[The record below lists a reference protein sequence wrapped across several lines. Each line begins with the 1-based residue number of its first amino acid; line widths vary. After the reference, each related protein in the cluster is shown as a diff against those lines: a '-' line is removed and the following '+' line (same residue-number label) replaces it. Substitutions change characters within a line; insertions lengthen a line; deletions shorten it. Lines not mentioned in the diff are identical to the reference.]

1 MYSHTKKSRSKY
13 RKSCKSSAGRCRTS
27 PKKSRKPCK
36 SDEYRNRSTGRCRKK
51 SRKPCKPDQYR
62 NRSTGRCRKK
72 SKKPCKSTNQYRNR
86 TTSRCRK
93 KASPTRK
100 TTKTYKNISPTR
112 RLTSTKY
119 IQIKSGLLKTPKK
132 IHVLWLNFKENKDG
146 VIPDNLHVFIDRMKH
161 LHQTWDIKI
170 WTSWEEIELE
180 LVTRPYMLKYIQNP
194 YCNAA
199 NKSDC
204 LRFHILEK
212 YGGVW
217 VDLSTYFIKSLDDL
231 YDKYNTAFTTIY
243 MPSYDALM
251 WAIKPFSDQYE
262 RISVKEKVNNIYP
275 NLYKIVTK
283 SNDFVC
289 ESYFIMSPP
298 HHPIVIDVLKQM
310 EKTWS
315 LDKVKKIIDTETHC
329 SYLNLVMNNLISKVY
344 NINNEVL
351 ELLNYNID
359 IYDCGYL
366 WIYFMMTIAVTNFI
380 KKNKLTKYTNELTP
394 KQKIVLNTIPSEI
407 STYTCNESTCKDI
420 IWLDDLQTPIIHL
433 ISSTWARLVKWSDNR
448 DNRLNWETTFLGNLI
463 NESHK
468 NNISSKNFRK
478 KLEEHN
484 ITQIK
489 TGAYTRG
496 PTTEMIRKLNEIVNS

>member
-1 MYSHTKKSRSKY
+1 MYYQTKKSGKR
-13 RKSCKSSAGRCRTS
+13 SAGISRTS
-27 PKKSRKPCK
+27 PKKKSRKPCK
-36 SDEYRNRSTGRCRKK
+36 SDQYRNRSTGRCRKK
-51 SRKPCKPDQYR
+51 SRKPCKSKNQYR

-72 SKKPCKSTNQYRNR
+72 PCKSKNQYRNR
-86 TTSRCRK
+86 STGRCRK
-93 KASPTRK
+93 KESPTRK
-100 TTKTYKNISPTR
+100 TTKTYKNISPR
-112 RLTSTKY
+112 RHLTSTKY
-119 IQIKSGLLKTPKK
+119 IQIKSALLKTPKK
-132 IHVLWLNFKENKDG
+132 IHALWLNFKENKDG
-146 VIPDNLHVFIDRMKH
+146 VIPDNLNVFIDRMKH

-170 WTSWEEIELE
+170 WTSWEEMESELI
-180 LVTRPYMLKYIQNP
+180 TRPYMLKYIQNP
-194 YCNAA
+194 YCNPA

-231 YDKYNTAFTTIY
+231 YDKYKTAFTTFY
-243 MPSYDALM
+243 MPPYDALM
-251 WAIKPFSDQYE
+251 WVIKPFSDKYE
-262 RISVKEKVNNIYP
+262 QISVKEKVNNIYP
-275 NLYKIVTK
+275 NLHKIVTK

-310 EKTWS
+310 EKTWA
-315 LDKVKKIIDTETHC
+315 LDKVEKIIDAKTHC

-344 NINNEVL
+344 NINHEVL
-351 ELLNYNID
+351 ELLNYNIN

-380 KKNKLTKYTNELTP
+380 KKNKLTKYTNKLTP
-394 KQKIVLNTIPSEI
+394 KQKIVIDKIPSEI
-407 STYTCNESTCKDI
+407 STYICNESTCKDI
-420 IWLDDLQTPIIHL
+420 IWIDNLQTPIIHL

-463 NESHK
+463 NDSYN
-468 NNISSKNFRK
+468 NNISSKDFCK
-478 KLEEHN
+478 KLEEYN

-489 TGAYTRG
+489 TGAFTRG